1 MRPKSIML
9 LVLALG
15 CGLVAAIGIRQIVV
29 KNAQAA
35 PEGDRTRIFV
45 AMTDIKYSDKII
57 VSGEG
62 VNVKLESWPTELVE
76 RLEAPLTQL
85 EDIENAQAGSRILK
99 GSAIVEPMLMG
110 EGYSS
115 GAART
120 IPPGYRAYAIK
131 GTSLTAIGDMPRP
144 GDRVDVLLFVEKKQL
159 ERRGYNGI
167 PTQVITILANI
178 RVFAINGQTNREQF
192 EETETTVNI
201 NNISLLVK
209 RKQAERLAFAEELGK
224 LRLILRGTGEETEE
238 SSDRDLSEGQ
248 EDPFGIFIAKRKD
261 EDGPVVD
268 SLPDPKQQPTETPE
282 VKPAGPKGFVIEIW
296 AGSKREMWVQ
306 DLETKRMQRE
316 SQDRNSTGSRPT
328 TTGRGAAQGQ
338 ANVKPAN
345 DADLPQDQV
354 DLTGLAEED
363 GGE

>member
-35 PEGDRTRIFV
+35 PEGDRTPIFV

-62 VNVKLESWPTELVE
+62 TNVKLESWPSELVE

-85 EDIENAQAGSRILK
+85 EDIENAQANARIMK

-110 EGYSS
+110 EGYSN
-115 GAART
+115 AAAKT

-144 GDRVDVLLFVEKKQL
+144 GDRVDVLLFVEKKEL
-159 ERRGYNGI
+159 EKTGYNGI

-192 EETETTVNI
+192 EETDLTVNI
-201 NNISLLVK
+201 KNISLLVK

-224 LRLILRGTGEETEE
+224 LRLILRGTSEETEE

-248 EDPFGIFIAKRKD
+248 EDPFGIFIAKRED
-261 EDGPVVD
+261 EDGPVVGP
-268 SLPDPKQQPTETPE
+268 LPDPKQPSAEVKPGPKPFSVVIWSGSTPE
-282 VKPAGPKGFVIEIW
+282 V
-296 AGSKREMWVQ
+296 WVQ
-306 DLETKRMQRE
+306 DLETKRMQRDR
-316 SQDRNSTGSRPT
+316 QDRNSTGSQPT
-328 TTGRGAAQGQ
+328 TTGQGAAQGQ
-338 ANVKPAN
+338 TSVKPAN
-345 DADLPQDQV
+345 DAGLPQGQV
-354 DLTGLAEED
+354 DLTGLANED
-363 GGE
+363 EQQEP

>member
-35 PEGDRTRIFV
+35 PEGDRTPIFV

-62 VNVKLESWPTELVE
+62 TNVKLESWPSELVE

-85 EDIENAQAGSRILK
+85 EDIENAQASARIMK

-110 EGYSS
+110 EGYSNA
-115 GAART
+115 AART

-144 GDRVDVLLFVEKKQL
+144 GDRVDVLLFVEKKEL
-159 ERRGYNGI
+159 EKTGYNGI

-192 EETETTVNI
+192 EETDLTVNI
-201 NNISLLVK
+201 KNISLLVK

-224 LRLILRGTGEETEE
+224 LRLILRGTSEETEE

-248 EDPFGIFIAKRKD
+248 EDPFGIFIAKRED

-268 SLPDPKQQPTETPE
+268 SLPDPKQQQPE
-282 VKPAGPKGFVIEIW
+282 VKPGPKPFSVVIW
-296 AGSKREMWVQ
+296 SGSTPEVWVQ
-306 DLETKRMQRE
+306 DLETKRMQRD
-316 SQDRNSTGSRPT
+316 SQDRNSTGGQPT
-328 TTGRGAAQGQ
+328 TTGRGVTQGQ
-338 ANVKPAN
+338 ATVRPTD

-354 DLTGLAEED
+354 DLTGLADED
-363 GGE
+363 EQQEP